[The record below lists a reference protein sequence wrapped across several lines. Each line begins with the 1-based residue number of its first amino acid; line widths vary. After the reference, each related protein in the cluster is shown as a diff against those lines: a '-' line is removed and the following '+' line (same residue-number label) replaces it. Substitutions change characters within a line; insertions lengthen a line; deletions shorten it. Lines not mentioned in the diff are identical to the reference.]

1 TINRSTPVQVN
12 TLTGITAVAGGAAH
26 SLFLKNDNTVW
37 ACGRNWL
44 GQLGDGTTT
53 DRWSPVQVIGLCTV
67 LGITESQQENNFQIF
82 PNPTSGTFTIQSTN
96 QQINK
101 SIITITNVLGEKV
114 YEQKIIEQVTEINL
128 SLQANGIYF
137 VRLRN
142 NEQTVTRKIVINK

>member
-1 TINRSTPVQVN
+1 MQVN

-82 PNPTSGTFTIQSTN
+82 PNPTSGI
-96 QQINK
+96 INLGFGIK
-101 SIITITNVLGEKV
+101 DLGLAELNVYNVLGEKV